1 MTTAATDTEAEAE
14 TTDGSHSSP
23 ALVGVD
29 RGGRSA
35 PARAGDTKAVG
46 KEVGRLFSEHGRLVF
61 ALCNVLLRDREEAE
75 DATQQCFLSAQ
86 TSLLAGTVP
95 ADEAAWLAAIAR
107 NESLSRLRR
116 RRPATVALR
125 DDDLLTETDVA
136 DLVDRRT
143 EIAAL
148 AEAIAGLPP
157 AQRQAVILRDF
168 YGLSYREVS
177 VALGVTGPAVE
188 SLLFKSRKRLQHRL
202 RPFHTASGVA
212 AVPAAIHEALDRAI
226 PGFSRGVRSA
236 GAPAGGAALSAKLL
250 SGQAAAKIAVLAL
263 AAGAGAIALAHGP
276 AGLFRR
282 ASKPIPISAVPK
294 RVAFGPDVALA
305 APVTRPPDAIARPLR
320 MTHFAPASRT
330 HTTAHKTAPAP
341 PRVVVLPPLPRHA
354 ATAPPPRLVLPKTVA
369 GSAAVRESV
378 TPAAF
383 VPKAHPVPR
392 TRPQI
397 TSAHDAP
404 TIPATPP
411 EGTPTTSD
419 RHDGAGAASISPAPN
434 DGSPPAP
441 SAATPTDPGQ
451 GSGETSADTGAS
463 PDGSVP
469 QGTGGADDQPPAVA
483 PAPQTTAMNVDSAR
497 HDDGEHGTTSEGET
511 GDSHTT
517 TSTTTT
523 TTTGPAATTAPTTTT
538 TTDG

>member
-1 MTTAATDTEAEAE
+1 MTTAVMDTEAEAA

-35 PARAGDTKAVG
+35 PARAGDAKAVG
-46 KEVGRLFSEHGRLVF
+46 KKVGRLFSEHGRLVF

-86 TSLLAGTVP
+86 TSLLAGAMP

-177 VALGVTGPAVE
+177 IALGVTGPAVE
-188 SLLFKSRKRLQHRL
+188 SLLFKSRKRLQDRL
-202 RPFHTASGVA
+202 RPFHVASGVA
-212 AVPAAIHEALDRAI
+212 AVPAAIHEALGRAI
-226 PGFSRGVRSA
+226 PGFSSGLRSA
-236 GAPAGGAALSAKLL
+236 GAPAAGAALSAKLL
-250 SGQAAAKIAVLAL
+250 SGQAAAKVAVLVL
-263 AAGAGAIALAHGP
+263 AAGAGAIALADGP
-276 AGLFRR
+276 AGLFQR
-282 ASKPIPISAVPK
+282 ASTPIPISAVPK

-305 APVTRPPDAIARPLR
+305 TPVTRPPDAIARPLR
-320 MTHFAPASRT
+320 MMHHTPQSRP
-330 HTTAHKTAPAP
+330 HATAHKSASAPA
-341 PRVVVLPPLPRHA
+341 PRVVVPPLHGQA
-354 ATAPPPRLVLPKTVA
+354 AKPPSPRLVLPKTVA
-369 GSAAVRESV
+369 GSEVIHESV
-378 TPAAF
+378 TSAAF
-383 VPKAHPVPR
+383 VPKAHTVPQ
-392 TRPQI
+392 TRPQV
-397 TSAHDAP
+397 TPTHDTP
-404 TIPATPP
+404 TIP
-411 EGTPTTSD
+411 GTPTETTPTPSD
-419 RHDGAGAASISPAPN
+419 RHDGAGVGSSSPAPN
-434 DGSPPAP
+434 DGSPAP
-441 SAATPTDPGQ
+441 GEPTPTDTGQ
-451 GSGETSADTGAS
+451 GDTGQGNAATS
-463 PDGSVP
+463 PDTGLGPDSSVP
-469 QGTGGADDQPPAVA
+469 QAIGGGNDQPTALVA
-483 PAPQTTAMNVDSAR
+483 APTQTTAMNDDVGG
-497 HDDGEHGTTSEGET
+497 HHDGEHGTSSQSATDDGH
-511 GDSHTT
+511 DA
-517 TSTTTT
+517 TTTT
-523 TTTGPAATTAPTTTT
+523 TVPAATTTTTTT